1 MRLAFIT
8 SLIPDA
14 QPATGFEI
22 ANAAIIAA
30 LREAGHETH
39 VFGFM
44 RDGSAA
50 PADQRT
56 HLHRR
61 IVIENAA
68 ATRGQK
74 ARWMMIAL
82 ARDLPLAAAKLAGPC
97 EGLPEKVLAAGPFD
111 AIILNSVMMP
121 AACPA
126 LLHLAPCLLVAH
138 NVEHLTAEENAR
150 NAGGLAARLYV
161 REARLLKRIEH
172 RLAEECR
179 FVWFLAE
186 EDRQKLGVDV
196 TGKSAVLPLIA
207 PTSLPDSLPETQAAL
222 PDKAERWDVGMIGTW
237 TWGPNQIGLEWF
249 LKEIAP
255 RLPPDVTVAIAGR
268 TPPGMQS
275 PRASVKLVGRVPDQ
289 AQFLAACRCIALA
302 TQAGT
307 GVQLKTLEAFQL
319 GKPTV
324 ATPLALRG
332 FSEHPANLRVA
343 EGAAEFAQAIA
354 RMAADARAGRV
365 GDLDGAAFIARQKAA
380 MLASI
385 KAGLGAL
392 SPP

>member
-30 LREAGHETH
+30 LRQAGHETH

-44 RDGSAA
+44 REGAAA
-50 PADQRT
+50 PVDLHT

-61 IVIENAA
+61 IIIENSAA
-68 ATRGQK
+68 SRGQK
-74 ARWMMIAL
+74 VRWMMTAL
-82 ARDLPLAAAKLAGPC
+82 ARDLPLAAAKLAAPC
-97 EGLPEKVLAAGPFD
+97 EGLPEAVLAAGPFD
-111 AIILNSVMMP
+111 ALILNSVMMP

-126 LLHLAPCLLVAH
+126 LLHLAPCLLIAH

-150 NAGGLAARLYV
+150 SAKGLVARLYE

-172 RLAEECR
+172 RLAEDCR
-179 FVWFLAE
+179 FIWFLAD
-186 EDRQKLGVDV
+186 EDRGKFGVDAA
-196 TGKSAVLPLIA
+196 GRSAVLPLIA
-207 PTSLPDSLPETQAAL
+207 PTSLPASLPEAPATL
-222 PDKAERWDVGMIGTW
+222 PDKSERWDVGMIGTW

-268 TPPGMQS
+268 TPPGMAS
-275 PRASVKLVGRVPDQ
+275 PRPSVKLVGRVPDQ

-302 TQAGT
+302 TRAGT

-319 GKPTV
+319 GKPTL

-332 FSEHPANLRVA
+332 FVDHPANLRTA
-343 EGAAEFAQAIA
+343 EDPADFAQALA
-354 RMAADARAGRV
+354 TMAADARAGRI
-365 GDLDGAAFIARQKAA
+365 GDVDGAAFIARQKGA
-380 MLASI
+380 MLAAI
-385 KAGLGAL
+385 TAGLGAL

>member
-1 MRLAFIT
+1 
-8 SLIPDA
+8 
-14 QPATGFEI
+14 
-22 ANAAIIAA
+22 
-30 LREAGHETH
+30 
-39 VFGFM
+39 
-44 RDGSAA
+44 
-50 PADQRT
+50 
-56 HLHRR
+56 
-61 IVIENAA
+61 
-68 ATRGQK
+68 
-74 ARWMMIAL
+74 
-82 ARDLPLAAAKLAGPC
+82 
-97 EGLPEKVLAAGPFD
+97 
-111 AIILNSVMMP
+111 
-121 AACPA
+121 

-150 NAGGLAARLYV
+150 NARGLVARLYR
-161 REARLLKRIEH
+161 REARLLRRVEH

-196 TGKSAVLPLIA
+196 AGKSAVLPLIA
-207 PTSLPDSLPETQAAL
+207 PTSLPEAQVAL

-255 RLPPDVTVAIAGR
+255 RLPPDVSVAIAGR
-268 TPPGMQS
+268 IPPGIQS
-275 PRASVKLVGRVPDQ
+275 PRGSVKLVGRVPDQ

-302 TQAGT
+302 TRAGT

-332 FSEHPANLRVA
+332 FAEHPANLAVA
-343 EGAAEFAQAIA
+343 EGAAEFAQALA
-354 RMAADARAGRV
+354 RMAADARAGRI

-380 MLASI
+380 MLAAI
-385 KAGLGAL
+385 ETGLGAL